1 MQLVN
6 TKIDEGYKPWTTR
19 TSPSTLLISLISASM
34 LLNHM
39 FGMADGGMLDRF
51 VEEADI
57 ELSLDV
63 DNDMEPVD
71 DKEPVDAMKEGILDA
86 MRDAIVDDDVIN

>member
-1 MQLVN
+1 
-6 TKIDEGYKPWTTR
+6 
-19 TSPSTLLISLISASM
+19 M